1 MKLKRLATFID
12 KYGIRKGAG
21 LYSNLKLNRVNPINV
36 PGIAQPLYLRKGT
49 SDMAIF
55 DQVFLLGEYDIAL
68 PFQPEIIVDAG
79 ANVGL
84 FAAAMKSRFPQAK
97 MICIEPDGDN
107 YKMLEKNLKGYTNVD
122 LVHAGLWN
130 SNTRLDIADRYK
142 EGHSAL
148 AVEENEA
155 TGNVP
160 AITMDKLISDFAL
173 PKIDLLKIDIETSE
187 KELFSK
193 NYEQWLPKVRT
204 IVIELHDWLRE
215 GCSKTFF
222 DAIDKTFSNYRYSI
236 CGENTII
243 ENKDFD

>member
-1 MKLKRLATFID
+1 MKFQRLATFID

-21 LYSNLKLNRVNPINV
+21 LYTSLKLNRVNPIKV
-36 PGIAQPLYLRKGT
+36 PGISQPLYLRKGT

-55 DQVFLLGEYDIAL
+55 DQIFLLGEYDISL

-84 FAAAMKSRFPQAK
+84 FAATMKNRFPQTK
-97 MICIEPDGDN
+97 MICIEPDQDN
-107 YKMLEKNLKGYTNVD
+107 YNMLEKNVKGYTNVE
-122 LVHAGLWN
+122 LIRAGLWH
-130 SNTRLDIADRYK
+130 SNTRLDMADRYK

-155 TGNVP
+155 TGNIP
-160 AITMDKLISDFAL
+160 AITMDQLISDFSL
-173 PKIDLLKIDIETSE
+173 PVIDLLKIDIETSE

-193 NYEQWLPKVRT
+193 NYEQWLPKVRV
-204 IVIELHDWLRE
+204 IIIELHDWLRE

-222 DAIDKTFSNYRYSI
+222 DAIDKTFRSYNYSI

-243 ENKDFD
+243 ANKDFQ